1 MASPPVIV
9 NHSVVRAGTTAR
21 ASAAGLAAYAG
32 TRRGV
37 VIEVSEADGRRL
49 GVDGLAAYAA
59 NRTGSTGGLWD
70 ADGPVAV
77 AEARR
82 AIAQNGGAVLTTVVT
97 VPNDIAPGAGLDRLD
112 AWQALVRSEWPKL
125 FSEITGVPESRVEFY
140 AAMHVNATSH
150 HVHILTVD
158 RAGDWDSLLPKGRM
172 EAARLEIS
180 SKAMAPLL
188 REAYIE
194 RDLAREAALDA
205 VARIDRNR
213 LDIELPP
220 DGRIEAAHLRRFH
233 PEASAALR
241 EALDRAASD
250 SPALAG
256 ALERHRKAVERCA
269 DLKCL
274 TGEARDVYV
283 RKAAADLGLRC
294 GERGASG
301 HSPRQNAGSRGG
313 ADTTR
318 RAPNRPRDGETAG
331 SRTRHRG
338 PGLHPEDA
346 PRKDHAK
353 GRARQDPRAGRPQG
367 VSHGGPGIQARPV
380 GRHRPRARRRD
391 GDPGRQGSHTGRQRT
406 RHGRRSRR
414 EGAETHRRDPED
426 PRLRRHRAVERPRD
440 ENCQQ
445 NREDDHEMKPKSF
458 NRDMKREL
466 AGTLAGHGIA
476 AGIACAAARRRLGLC
491 QMVDRIPHLG
501 LLRPAASARG

>member
-9 NHSVVRAGTTAR
+9 NHSVVRAGASAR

-59 NRTGSTGGLWD
+59 NRTGSTGGLWG

-125 FSEITGVPESRVEFY
+125 FSEMTGVPESRVEYY
-140 AAMHVNATSH
+140 AAMHVNGTSH

-158 RAGDWDSLLPKGRM
+158 RSGDWDSLLPKGKM

-194 RDLAREAALDA
+194 RDLARKAALEA
-205 VARIDRNR
+205 VARIDRGK
-213 LDIELPP
+213 LDIGLPP
-220 DGRIEAAHLRRFH
+220 NGRIEAAHLRRFH

-241 EALDRAASD
+241 EALGRAASD

-294 GERGASG
+294 E
-301 HSPRQNAGSRGG
+301 NAALRVIVPDRTPGREEVP
-313 ADTTR
+313 TR
-318 RAPNRPRDGETAG
+318 RAAPQTGPATERRREAGLVTEARACIPKTRLERITRKAARGRTLEPADLRGCPTAD
-331 SRTRHRG
+331 RAFRR
-338 PGLHPEDA
+338 A
-346 PRKDHAK
+346 PSAGTAL
-353 GRARQDPRAGRPQG
+353 GRAAAMATL
-367 VSHGGPGIQARPV
+367 VAREAT
-380 GRHRPRARRRD
+380 RDAR
-391 GDPGRQGSHTGRQRT
+391 G
-406 RHGRRSRR
+406 
-414 EGAETHRRDPED
+414 
-426 PRLRRHRAVERPRD
+426 
-440 ENCQQ
+440 
-445 NREDDHEMKPKSF
+445 
-458 NRDMKREL
+458 RDMGDE
-466 AGTLAGHGIA
+466 AGERALRLIA
-476 AGIACAAARRRLGLC
+476 ATLRILASGGTGPSSVPALKIAN
-491 QMVDRIPHLG
+491 RIE
-501 LLRPAASARG
+501 RTITR

>member
-158 RAGDWDSLLPKGRM
+158 RAGDWDSLLPRGRM

-220 DGRIEAAHLRRFH
+220 DGRIEAVL
-233 PEASAALR
+233 ASIYFSPFSPTYFRQSRQRGCAGFANADAPLS
-241 EALDRAASD
+241 ASRLPPP
-250 SPALAG
+250 S
-256 ALERHRKAVERCA
+256 
-269 DLKCL
+269 
-274 TGEARDVYV
+274 
-283 RKAAADLGLRC
+283 
-294 GERGASG
+294 
-301 HSPRQNAGSRGG
+301 
-313 ADTTR
+313 
-318 RAPNRPRDGETAG
+318 RPR
-331 SRTRHRG
+331 RRWI
-338 PGLHPEDA
+338 
-346 PRKDHAK
+346 
-353 GRARQDPRAGRPQG
+353 RP
-367 VSHGGPGIQARPV
+367 SGGTTVPL
-380 GRHRPRARRRD
+380 
-391 GDPGRQGSHTGRQRT
+391 S
-406 RHGRRSRR
+406 
-414 EGAETHRRDPED
+414 
-426 PRLRRHRAVERPRD
+426 
-440 ENCQQ
+440 
-445 NREDDHEMKPKSF
+445 
-458 NRDMKREL
+458 
-466 AGTLAGHGIA
+466 
-476 AGIACAAARRRLGLC
+476 
-491 QMVDRIPHLG
+491 
-501 LLRPAASARG
+501 

>member
-9 NHSVVRAGTTAR
+9 NHSVVRAGASAR

-59 NRTGSTGGLWD
+59 NRTGSTGGLWG
-70 ADGPVAV
+70 ADGPVPV

-112 AWQALVRSEWPKL
+112 AWQALVRSEWPRL
-125 FSEITGVPESRVEFY
+125 FSEMTGVPESRVEFY
-140 AAMHVNATSH
+140 AAMHVNGTSH

-158 RAGDWDSLLPKGRM
+158 REGGWDSLLPKGKM

-213 LDIELPP
+213 FDIELPP

-241 EALDRAASD
+241 EALDRAASG
-250 SPALAG
+250 SPELAG
-256 ALERHRKAVERCA
+256 ALDRHRKAVERCA
-269 DLKCL
+269 GLKCL
-274 TGEARDVYV
+274 PGEARDAYA

-294 GERGASG
+294 ENAALRVMVPDRAPARGETSAQRPEPARQWRGGGRPDSPPRPGPASRGRASKGSRERSRTAGPSSRQTSGGAPRQIGPSGMRRRPARPSGGQPRWRHWSPGRPRGTPAGATWGTRPARG
-301 HSPRQNAGSRGG
+301 HCGSSPR
-313 ADTTR
+313 
-318 RAPNRPRDGETAG
+318 P
-331 SRTRHRG
+331 
-338 PGLHPEDA
+338 
-346 PRKDHAK
+346 
-353 GRARQDPRAGRPQG
+353 
-367 VSHGGPGIQARPV
+367 
-380 GRHRPRARRRD
+380 
-391 GDPGRQGSHTGRQRT
+391 
-406 RHGRRSRR
+406 
-414 EGAETHRRDPED
+414 
-426 PRLRRHRAVERPRD
+426 
-440 ENCQQ
+440 
-445 NREDDHEMKPKSF
+445 
-458 NRDMKREL
+458 
-466 AGTLAGHGIA
+466 
-476 AGIACAAARRRLGLC
+476 
-491 QMVDRIPHLG
+491 
-501 LLRPAASARG
+501 